1 MTNGLFY
8 TSISLL
14 DNVNG
19 SSINEDGECW
29 VGGNKVYYTS
39 ETTLTSSYNQHG
51 SSFWRMKYYN
61 CDIDEYKK
69 LLGPRGSDYN
79 KTGTD
84 VIDTVASAIFIIN
97 PPQPEKDV

>member
-1 MTNGLFY
+1 
-8 TSISLL
+8 
-14 DNVNG
+14 
-19 SSINEDGECW
+19 
-29 VGGNKVYYTS
+29 
-39 ETTLTSSYNQHG
+39 
-51 SSFWRMKYYN
+51 MKYYN